1 MSETGHGAPGSPPQ
15 PDPWGRPPQQPDA
28 DEGQNPAASGA
39 QQEPPAA
46 PGPAPQAPTPPPAPA
61 PYPQV
66 PTPPV
71 PGPPPAS
78 YGQPPPTSAPPAG
91 YGQPP
96 TSAPP
101 AGYGQ
106 PPTSPPAGYGQPPAP
121 AGYAQP
127 GYGAPTQAYGPP
139 GGTNVLPAGG
149 IPTSAPPGSAYPTGS
164 YQGGPPPARPSR
176 GPWIPVLAGICAL
189 LLVVSLAVTGLLIAK
204 SNDLSESRATAASQ
218 REQLREKDGKIAT
231 VEDERDKA
239 KQDLDG
245 SKDEVGSL
253 TADKA
258 TIAQCLKLMFQ
269 MLEAAA
275 AGNRAQVNALA
286 KQLDAPCTR
295 AEALVS

>member
-78 YGQPPPTSAPPAG
+78 YGQP
-91 YGQPP
+91 PP

>member
-15 PDPWGRPPQQPDA
+15 PDPWARPPQQPDA

-78 YGQPPPTSAPPAG
+78 YGQPPPTSA
-91 YGQPP
+91 
-96 TSAPP
+96 
-101 AGYGQ
+101 
-106 PPTSPPAGYGQPPAP
+106 PPAGYGQPPAP